1 MAYTNMFYTSRS
13 SPIERIMRREKGIH
27 SGRPF
32 FQIYNEKIKKLSRN
46 KRSDLFRALMT
57 PGPNV
62 IKLFT
67 AVIYEFS

>member
-1 MAYTNMFYTSRS
+1 MQLKLNNQTKEIKQKNNKQFMKNLVSLNYKWPTLPCVSIAVALGANI
-13 SPIERIMRREKGIH
+13 SPDE
-27 SGRPF
+27 
-32 FQIYNEKIKKLSRN
+32 Q
-46 KRSDLFRALMT
+46 